1 MNRYGDGFS
10 GRFEPVLR
18 FETVRADPAWWF
30 VCDGSRLW
38 VRREADGS
46 FSLPR
51 VTRALLLG
59 LATDP
64 VPHPLG
70 YLDGVACQAVGA
82 DSNAETT
89 DPQGQWLDL
98 RRLHGRLPQDLFLLA
113 GRAIQIVAW
122 DRTHRYCGQ
131 CATAL
136 VFAENDRAKQCPAC
150 GLRQFPR
157 LAPAV
162 MAMVVR
168 GTEVLLARGPE
179 FPEGMFSILAGFVEP
194 GETLESC
201 VRREVAEEVGIE
213 VGPMRYLGSQPWPF
227 PHSLM
232 IGFVCEYRAGALRPD
247 GVEIVEAGWFD
258 YRALPPHPGPMSLAG
273 VLIADFVADCTQRFG
288 VT

>member
-1 MNRYGDGFS
+1 MDRHYRFT
-10 GRFEPVLR
+10 GRFEPVAR
-18 FETVRADPAWWF
+18 FKTAPAGTAWWF
-30 VCDGSRLW
+30 VCDGTRLW

-46 FSLPR
+46 LGVPQASRPM
-51 VTRALLLG
+51 LLG
-59 LATDP
+59 LAADP

-70 YLDGVACQAVGA
+70 YLDGVPCYGLGA
-82 DSNAETT
+82 DSAAETA

-98 RRLHGRLPQDLFLLA
+98 RRLHGRLPADLYLLA
-113 GRAIQIVAW
+113 GRAVQIVAW

-131 CATAL
+131 CATPL
-136 VFAENDRAKQCPAC
+136 VFAETDRAKQCPAC

-168 GTEVLLARGPE
+168 GPEVLLARGPE
-179 FPEGMFSILAGFVEP
+179 FPEGVYSILAGFVEP
-194 GETLESC
+194 GETLEGC

-213 VGPMRYLGSQPWPF
+213 VGAMRYLGSQPWPF

-232 IGFVCEYRAGALRPD
+232 IGFVCDYVSGDLRPD

-258 YRALPPHPGPMSLAG
+258 YRALPRYPGPVSLAG
-273 VLIADFVADCTQRFG
+273 ILLADFVADCARRFG
-288 VT
+288 AP